1 MQLPTP
7 HQYNKPKEPL
17 ADLPDII
24 EKARVQCCVAGMS
37 LAILH
42 KGKLIFAEGFGKRD
56 EENTFTAETL
66 SPIGSLTKAF
76 TATAIGEMV
85 AEGKMDWDKTPVN
98 KYLPEFELKDPV
110 LTSQLTLAD
119 LLSHRTSLPRIVE
132 QGWVRTEIARKDLIK
147 RLKYVEMPSKLSSMT
162 QYNNVMYAVAG
173 EAAANIA
180 GIPYED
186 VVREKVLKPLGL
198 TNTGFSPTEMKKRTT
213 AHAMPYNAS
222 SYEDA
227 QKGIFQQE
235 SLEES
240 YMTLAPAGDM
250 YSNVLDLVRWGRVVM
265 KNGELDGKQTL
276 NKKSIQETLTART
289 ILQPLRRVDRP
300 ELAPLIAYGL
310 GWTIDSYKG
319 HNFYWHNGGL
329 PWFTADL
336 IVYPDDDLV
345 IAQLSNVQ
353 HFQLAKNLARYIAD
367 ELLDLPRTKDWIFVE
382 AVKETKS
389 SYEDLAKEMAGD
401 LPERI
406 LNKPATHPTQAYVGE
421 YSNPVYGKIKI
432 CLGCDK
438 SGEDGSLYFELWGC
452 KDKLEHYHFDSFVA
466 RLDYWVDGV
475 GLITFQTGGDGKV
488 MSLTANF
495 SLLDIQT
502 EFKRKD
508 DADED
513 I

>member
-1 MQLPTP
+1 MQLPNP
-7 HQYNKPKEPL
+7 HRHNKPKEPL
-17 ADLPDII
+17 ADLHDII
-24 EKARVQCCVAGMS
+24 EKARVQCCVVGMS
-37 LAILH
+37 LAVLH

-56 EENTFTAETL
+56 EENAFTAETL

-76 TATAIGEMV
+76 TATAVGEMV

-98 KYLPEFELKDPV
+98 KYLPEFELKDPI

-119 LLSHRTSLPRIVE
+119 LLSHRTSLPLTVE
-132 QGWVRTEIARKDLIK
+132 QGWVRTEVSRKDLIK

-198 TNTGFSPTEMKKRTT
+198 TNTGFSPTEMKKRTA

-227 QKGIFQQE
+227 QRGLFQQE

-240 YMTLAPAGDM
+240 YMTFAPAGDM

-265 KNGELDGKQTL
+265 KNGELDGKQIL
-276 NKKSIQETLTART
+276 NKESIQETLTART
-289 ILQPLRRVDRP
+289 ILQPLRRADRP
-300 ELAPLIAYGL
+300 QLAPLIAY
-310 GWTIDSYKG
+310 D
-319 HNFYWHNGGL
+319 GGL

-345 IAQLSNVQ
+345 IAQLSNVM
-353 HFQLAKNLARYIAD
+353 HFQLARNLARYIVD
-367 ELLDLPRTKDWIFVE
+367 ELLDLPRTKDWVFVE

-389 SYEDLAKEMAGD
+389 SYESLAKEMAGD

-406 LNKPATHPTQAYVGE
+406 DNKPATHPKQSYVGE
-421 YSNPVYGKIKI
+421 YSNPIYGEIKI

-438 SGEDGSLYFELWGC
+438 NSEGESLYFELWGC

-466 RLDYWVDGV
+466 RLDYWADGL
-475 GLITFQTGGDGKV
+475 GLITFQTGGDGKI

-495 SLLDIQT
+495 SSLKESPSSPDIQI

-508 DADED
+508 DVSED